1 MAAGATRGLT
11 RRDWL
16 RTAAA
21 AAVGA
26 AVGTGAHGYSFER
39 LHLGVTRA
47 QLPVSGLPPALA
59 GLRLGLLT
67 DTHLS
72 TLVPHELIERAVA
85 LLLDE
90 RPDLIVLGGDYVTWG
105 NRRFVTPAAEVLRPL
120 TAPQGVFAI
129 LGNHDDDHDMP
140 RALSRAGFEVL
151 EDARTTV
158 RIRGEPVDLLGLRFW
173 TRTMVDL
180 ARLLRGAR
188 PTTFLLAHDP
198 RRLHQASALGVP
210 LVLSG
215 HTHGGQVVLPYVGA
229 LAGRKFPVLAGVA
242 RREHTTVFVSRGVG
256 TVYVPCR
263 INCPPEV
270 AVLTL
275 ERKADF

>member
-1 MAAGATRGLT
+1 MAAGGRRALS

-16 RTAAA
+16 KTATA
-21 AAVGA
+21 AAVGT
-26 AVGTGAHGYSFER
+26 AVGTGVHGYSFER
-39 LHLGVTRA
+39 LHLGVTRT

-59 GLRLGLLT
+59 GLRIGLLT

-72 TLVPHELIERAVA
+72 TLVPRELIARAVN
-85 LLLDE
+85 LLLNE

-105 NRRFVTPAAEVLRPL
+105 NRRFVEPAAEVLQPL
-120 TAPQGVFAI
+120 TAPHGVFAI

-140 RALSRAGFEVL
+140 RALSRAGFDVL
-151 EDARTTV
+151 QDARTTI
-158 RIRGEPVDLLGLRFW
+158 RIRGEPVDLLGVRFW
-173 TRTMVDL
+173 TRTMVEV
-180 ARLLRGAR
+180 ARLLRGTR

-198 RRLHQASALGVP
+198 RRLRQASALGVP

-229 LAGRKFPVLAGVA
+229 LAGRKFPVLAGAA
-242 RREHTTVFVSRGVG
+242 RHENTTLFVSRGVG